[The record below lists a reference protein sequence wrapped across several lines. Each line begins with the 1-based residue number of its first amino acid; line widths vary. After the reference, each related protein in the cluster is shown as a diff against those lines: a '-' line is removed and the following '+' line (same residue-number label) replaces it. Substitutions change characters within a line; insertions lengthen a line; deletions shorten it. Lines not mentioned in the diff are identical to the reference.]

1 MMTDLLEKAIA
12 KVRQLSQIEQERIAQ
27 VILKEIEPKEVDFWN
42 EFDDLLE
49 ECQISTG
56 IKDLSEQHDH
66 YIHGTPKRE
75 ND

>member
-27 VILKEIEPKEVDFWN
+27 VILKEIEPKEINFWN